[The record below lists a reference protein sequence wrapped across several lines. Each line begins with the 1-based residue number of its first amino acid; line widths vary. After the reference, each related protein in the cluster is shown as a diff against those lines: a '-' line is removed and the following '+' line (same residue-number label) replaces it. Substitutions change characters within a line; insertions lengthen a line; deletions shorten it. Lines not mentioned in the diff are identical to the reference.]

1 MQTVLVILV
10 IDVLL
15 ARKQRASVIKQ
26 LTQATKLILKIK
38 SVSFPGVEP
47 DYH

>member
-15 ARKQRASVIKQ
+15 YV
-26 LTQATKLILKIK
+26 LLIK
-38 SVSFPGVEP
+38 SVSLSGVEP